1 MKQHTLKIKRIKE
14 SDEEKEYKCKRQ
26 KQRELK
32 TIPFKGFNRLLN
44 ILHKQPRKTTSSR
57 MGDIKIVD
65 KKEGD
70 SEIEFQFRIKRQ
82 INGR

>member
-1 MKQHTLKIKRIKE
+1 
-14 SDEEKEYKCKRQ
+14 
-26 KQRELK
+26 
-32 TIPFKGFNRLLN
+32 
-44 ILHKQPRKTTSSR
+44 
-57 MGDIKIVD
+57 MGDIKIGD